1 MREFYAMAGYASGNR
16 YRDATLVSML
26 DDVARRHPARE
37 ALVFLDRRIPYA
49 QLVREVERCA
59 CGLLALGVEPDDK
72 VAVWLPNRPE
82 WLVVQHAVARIGAVL
97 VALNTRHRAH
107 ELDYVLRQSGASV
120 LLLQDHSGPVD
131 YLERLEEVLPDL
143 HARDPDRL
151 GFERFPKLR
160 HVVCLA
166 DDVYGGTY
174 RYADVVAAGDDPALE
189 AALSA
194 RGSLVTP
201 DRVFSLLYT
210 SGTTAFPKGAMI
222 THRNAVPHAFAS
234 GERLGL
240 SERDRVLHTLPFSGT
255 WGGLVVPLMTWSHGA
270 TLVLT
275 EGFDAGAAL
284 HLIETERITV
294 WNAVD
299 AMLTAVL
306 DHPELERCDR
316 SSLRT
321 GAVAMSGGG
330 RDGLFDEVV
339 GRLGMSGAVQPYGM
353 TEVNALALC
362 PAPDDPIELRR
373 QAGVRPAEGI
383 EARVVDTGAGTDLPP
398 GTAGEL
404 LLRGPQVTPGY
415 YDKPE
420 ETRATID
427 RDGWLHTGDLA
438 IWDDAGHVFFLGRL
452 KETLRIGHQMVAPA
466 EIEVYL
472 MTHPKVGQAFVVG
485 VPDPR
490 LGELPV
496 AYVVPRAGVTP
507 TEAEVVAHCQGRLA
521 SYKVPRHVFVV
532 PDVPRTPGPH
542 GDKVQRAR
550 LREDAIRLL
559 SESAD
564 PRRTG

>member
-1 MREFYAMAGYASGNR
+1 MAGYAPGNR
-16 YRDATLVSML
+16 YREATLASML
-26 DDVARRHPARE
+26 DDVARRHPTRE
-37 ALVFLDRRIPYA
+37 ALVFLERRLAYA
-49 QLVREVERCA
+49 EVRLEVERCA
-59 CGLLALGVEPDDK
+59 RGLLALGVEPGDK
-72 VAVWLPNRPE
+72 VALWLPNRPE

-107 ELDYVLRQSGASV
+107 ELDYVLRQSGAAV

-131 YLERLEEVLPDL
+131 FLERLDEVLPRL

-160 HVVCLA
+160 HAVCLA
-166 DDVYGGTY
+166 DDVYGGTH
-174 RYADVVAAGDDPALE
+174 RYADVLAAGDDPALD
-189 AALSA
+189 AAL
-194 RGSLVTP
+194 RGRLPLVTP

-240 SERDRVLHTLPFSGT
+240 CERDRVLHTLPFSGT
-255 WGGLVVPLMTWSHGA
+255 WGGLVAPLMTWSHGA

-275 EGFDAGAAL
+275 DGFEAGVAL
-284 HLIETERITV
+284 HLIEAERITV

-306 DHPELERCDR
+306 DHPDLERHDR

-321 GAVAMSGGG
+321 GAVAMTGGG

-339 GRLGMSGAVQPYGM
+339 GRLGMAGAVQPYGM

-362 PAPDDPIELRR
+362 PAPGDPVELRR

-383 EARVVDTGAGTDLPP
+383 EARVVDPDTGTDLPP
-398 GTAGEL
+398 GAAGEL

-415 YDKPE
+415 YDKPD
-420 ETRATID
+420 ETRAAID
-427 RDGWLHTGDLA
+427 QDRWLHTGDLA
-438 IWDDAGHVFFLGRL
+438 VRDEAGHVFFLGRL

-466 EIEVYL
+466 EIEAFL
-472 MTHPKVGQAFVVG
+472 ATNPEVGQAFVVG

-490 LGELPV
+490 LGEVPV
-496 AYVVPRAGVTP
+496 AYVIPRPGAAP
-507 TEAEVVAHCQGRLA
+507 TEAEVVAHCRGRLA

-532 PDVPRTPGPH
+532 PDVPRTPSPH
-542 GDKVQRAR
+542 GDKVQRAE
-550 LREDAIRLL
+550 LRADALRLL
-559 SESAD
+559 AAAAD
-564 PRRTG
+564 ARKTG

>member
-1 MREFYAMAGYASGNR
+1 MAGYAPGNR
-16 YRDATLVSML
+16 YRDATLASML

-37 ALVFLDRRIPYA
+37 ALVFLGRRLTYTDIA
-49 QLVREVERCA
+49 HEVARCA
-59 CGLLALGVEPDDK
+59 RGLLALGVGPGDR
-72 VAVWLPNRPE
+72 VALWLPNRPE

-107 ELDYVLRQSGASV
+107 ELDYVLRQSGAAV
-120 LLLQDHSGPVD
+120 LVLQDHSGPVD
-131 YLERLEEVLPDL
+131 FFERLDEVLPRL
-143 HARDPDRL
+143 HERDPDRL
-151 GFERFPKLR
+151 GFERFPELR
-160 HVVCLA
+160 RVVCLA
-166 DDVYGGTY
+166 DDVYGGTH
-174 RYADVVAAGDDPALE
+174 RYADILDAGDDPALG
-189 AALSA
+189 AAL
-194 RGSLVTP
+194 RDRLPLVTP

-255 WGGLVVPLMTWSHGA
+255 WGGLVAPLMTWSHGA

-275 EGFDAGAAL
+275 DGFEAGAAL
-284 HLIETERITV
+284 HVMEAERITV

-306 DHPELERCDR
+306 DHPDLGGRDR

-321 GAVAMSGGG
+321 GAVAMTGGG
-330 RDGLFDEVV
+330 RDGLFDEIV
-339 GRLGMSGAVQPYGM
+339 GRLGMAGAVQPYGM

-362 PAPDDPIELRR
+362 PSPDDPLELRHH
-373 QAGVRPAEGI
+373 AGVRPAEGI
-383 EARVVDTGAGTDLPP
+383 EARVADPGSGVDLPP

-427 RDGWLHTGDLA
+427 PDGWLHTGDLA
-438 IWDDAGHVFFLGRL
+438 VRDEAGHVFFLGRL

-466 EIEVYL
+466 EIEAFL
-472 MTHPKVGQAFVVG
+472 ATHPEVAQAFVVG
-485 VPDPR
+485 VPDSR
-490 LGELPV
+490 LGEVPV
-496 AYVVPRAGVTP
+496 AYVIPRPGAAP
-507 TEAEVVAHCQGRLA
+507 TEAEVVAHCRGRLA
-521 SYKVPRHVFVV
+521 GYKVPRHVFVV

-542 GDKVQRAR
+542 GDKVQRVE
-550 LREDAIRLL
+550 LRADALRLL
-559 SESAD
+559 GVSAEA
-564 PRRTG
+564 RRAG

>member
-1 MREFYAMAGYASGNR
+1 MADYAPGNR
-16 YRDATLVSML
+16 YRDATLASML

-37 ALVFLDRRIPYA
+37 ALVFLGRRLTYA
-49 QLVREVERCA
+49 DIAHEVARCA
-59 CGLLALGVEPDDK
+59 RGLLALGVGSGDK
-72 VAVWLPNRPE
+72 VALWLPNRPE

-107 ELDYVLRQSGASV
+107 ELDYVLRQSGAAV
-120 LLLQDHSGPVD
+120 LVLQDHSGPVD
-131 YLERLEEVLPDL
+131 FFERLDEVLPRL
-143 HARDPDRL
+143 HERDPDRL

-160 HVVCLA
+160 RIVCLA
-166 DDVYGGTY
+166 DDGYGGTH
-174 RYADVVAAGDDPALE
+174 RYADILDAGDDPALG
-189 AALSA
+189 AVL
-194 RGSLVTP
+194 RDRLPLVTP

-255 WGGLVVPLMTWSHGA
+255 WGGLVAPLMTWSHGA

-275 EGFDAGAAL
+275 DGFEAGAAL
-284 HLIETERITV
+284 HVMEAERITV

-306 DHPELERCDR
+306 DHPDLGGRDR

-321 GAVAMSGGG
+321 GAVAMTGGG
-330 RDGLFDEVV
+330 RDGLFDEIVR
-339 GRLGMSGAVQPYGM
+339 RLGMAGAVQPYGM

-362 PAPDDPIELRR
+362 PSPDDPLELRHH
-373 QAGVRPAEGI
+373 AGVRPAEGI
-383 EARVVDTGAGTDLPP
+383 EARVADPDSGVDVPP

-420 ETRATID
+420 ETRAAID
-427 RDGWLHTGDLA
+427 PDGWLHTGDLA
-438 IWDDAGHVFFLGRL
+438 VRDEAGHVFFLGRL

-466 EIEVYL
+466 EIEAFL
-472 MTHPKVGQAFVVG
+472 ATHPEVGQAFVVG

-490 LGELPV
+490 LGEVPV
-496 AYVVPRAGVTP
+496 AYVIPRPGAAP
-507 TEAEVVAHCQGRLA
+507 TEAEVVAHCRGRLA
-521 SYKVPRHVFVV
+521 GYKVPRHVFVV

-542 GDKVQRAR
+542 GDKVQRVE
-550 LREDAIRLL
+550 LRADALRLL
-559 SESAD
+559 GVSGEA
-564 PRRTG
+564 RRAG